1 MTVKLKLKDVK
12 DKLKDDCLDL
22 SLCDLEEVPV
32 REIASL
38 RKATN
43 VNLSTNLLVSL
54 PISRLP
60 LSLSELKNLRWLD
73 LKENPLTEAVASV
86 AGPCS
91 NMRECQ
97 ACARNIVTYLSNVKV
112 IIEEEKLR
120 RLSTGLCRS
129 LTCLVLWFF
138 VISSLLTLALMSL
151 SWRYEKQTDTFLQN
165 AQSLSGLPLKHYHKH
180 ITDYLQYVTKITT
193 VQVKSLVDVVNGFYE
208 TQFQKTGKN
217 DGDAS
222 ICNDSYAVERM
233 LDYELHNDLEKI
245 VHVQTEE
252 SILRKILEHIKCG
265 TNTNNQPLKEAQKND
280 GQNIEKNEENNGKE
294 NQKTILQKQ
303 VETGEITPF
312 EAVLKQSVSESG
324 KGSVNKKSELS
335 DLEKYFKQQAALAE
349 QRRKLKKTPKRPP
362 IKTDDSVSA
371 KKVKTL
377 SSTETRAS
385 KRSQKSKVNENTE
398 DNILHVAD
406 KAGPSSI
413 INEAVQTDQRM
424 ETNSYP
430 KDEAMHK
437 IDNIFKVPQS
447 IWKRLYRYQG
457 VAIQW
462 LWELHSRK
470 LGGLLGDEMGLGKTV
485 EVIGFLAGLDCSEL
499 LSHNGRFRGL
509 GPTIVVCP
517 ATLMEQW
524 VKHFHEWWPFFR
536 VVVLH
541 HSGGYNG
548 DPEDLIESL
557 QTGGILV
564 TSYNGVL
571 RHKDLLV
578 SNQWHYVIL
587 DEGHK
592 IRNPQAKNSLKE
604 LWSLFDFILPGKL
617 GTLPAFLEH
626 CAAPITRGGYAN
638 ASPLQEAT
646 ALHVATMLKDTI
658 APYMLRRTKADVK
671 HHLTLPGKNEQI
683 LFCSLTDE
691 QKKLYKKYLC
701 SEDVSYVLHEKN
713 SSRRYRA
720 RFLIALSALRKI
732 CNHPDLFWYT
742 RELGSDEDINL
753 SDEMLEKFGYWK
765 RAGKMTVVRSLLKI
779 WQKQG
784 HRVLLFTQGRQMMH
798 ILESLLQQDG
808 YTYLRMDG
816 TTAMS
821 QRQQTIQTFNNDSSY
836 FVFLLTTRVGGLGV
850 NLTGANRVIIYDPD
864 WNPATDAQ
872 ARERAWRIGQ
882 NKQVTI
888 YRLITAG
895 TIEEKMYHRQIFKLL
910 LSNKVLDE
918 PHQRRLF
925 KTSDLVELFNF
936 NEPIDGESS
945 ESDRL
950 FRESKLT
957 PVSSNF
963 SLSKIEKMR
972 RLASTISKKISAT
985 ARSTVN
991 EDRNLDDG
999 SCGGKHDEQNNNS
1012 RCAETPAANN
1022 DITED
1027 RASPFE
1033 QINTQ
1038 KSLPACIDDLNANSD
1053 DDINKQNG
1061 AKSKTDESEQNVA
1074 PTRSETSSF
1083 LEKESESVLSNDKTK
1098 SSSDH
1103 RRKRHKKGRKKKS
1116 VSAIFEGERVS
1127 CLLGRRLGRS
1137 DGNGQLI
1144 STTDDDYVL
1153 KKLFAKSTVSSA
1165 FQHEAVLSNARY
1177 NDDGENT
1184 MQRFARESAQESMEF
1199 VLWQG
1204 AVAVIPMQYVSVDVG
1219 KGLKLACTEESI
1231 LSHSEEST
1239 VRVMWI
1245 REGREDRQI
1254 DRLKVEPNA
1263 PPPAL
1268 RNVWVKPSTILANIL
1283 WEVAGTGGYPIID
1296 FTAEY
1301 RLKPG
1306 TGEKPE
1312 DWKPI
1317 IPTHIPPNSRQIDVY
1332 HLVPNTTYSFRVWA
1346 TNQLGKGDIVEVE
1359 GHTHHSVEE
1368 LELAR
1373 HLLAGVENF
1382 DTRVWVAA
1390 VGIVMGTLM
1399 ILGLAQLEEQ
1409 EVIELVP
1416 NIILNPGFFDER
1428 TEHVPQDENFNN
1440 QTTTR
1445 LNNNSVVQP
1454 RRL

>member
-1 MTVKLKLKDVK
+1 MA
-12 DKLKDDCLDL
+12 
-22 SLCDLEEVPV
+22 E
-32 REIASL
+32 
-38 RKATN
+38 
-43 VNLSTNLLVSL
+43 
-54 PISRLP
+54 
-60 LSLSELKNLRWLD
+60 
-73 LKENPLTEAVASV
+73 
-86 AGPCS
+86 
-91 NMRECQ
+91 
-97 ACARNIVTYLSNVKV
+97 
-112 IIEEEKLR
+112 
-120 RLSTGLCRS
+120 
-129 LTCLVLWFF
+129 
-138 VISSLLTLALMSL
+138 
-151 SWRYEKQTDTFLQN
+151 
-165 AQSLSGLPLKHYHKH
+165 
-180 ITDYLQYVTKITT
+180 
-193 VQVKSLVDVVNGFYE
+193 
-208 TQFQKTGKN
+208 TGKN

-413 INEAVQTDQRM
+413 INEAVQTDVSSGSEYVPSDKEIDSDVEDKASKKRKILVKSGCMRLKRTRDDGDNRIFQQRM

-592 IRNPQAKNSLKE
+592 IRNPQAKVSLVVKRFSTPHRLLLTGSPMQNSLKE

-1199 VLWQG
+1199 VRQ
-1204 AVAVIPMQYVSVDVG
+1204 SG
-1219 KGLKLACTEESI
+1219 KFCW
-1231 LSHSEEST
+1231 
-1239 VRVMWI
+1239 R
-1245 REGREDRQI
+1245 
-1254 DRLKVEPNA
+1254 
-1263 PPPAL
+1263 PA
-1268 RNVWVKPSTILANIL
+1268 
-1283 WEVAGTGGYPIID
+1283 
-1296 FTAEY
+1296 
-1301 RLKPG
+1301 
-1306 TGEKPE
+1306 
-1312 DWKPI
+1312 
-1317 IPTHIPPNSRQIDVY
+1317 
-1332 HLVPNTTYSFRVWA
+1332 
-1346 TNQLGKGDIVEVE
+1346 
-1359 GHTHHSVEE
+1359 
-1368 LELAR
+1368 
-1373 HLLAGVENF
+1373 
-1382 DTRVWVAA
+1382 
-1390 VGIVMGTLM
+1390 
-1399 ILGLAQLEEQ
+1399 
-1409 EVIELVP
+1409 
-1416 NIILNPGFFDER
+1416 
-1428 TEHVPQDENFNN
+1428 
-1440 QTTTR
+1440 
-1445 LNNNSVVQP
+1445 
-1454 RRL
+1454 